1 MIRPFRIVMLCGALV
16 VGGLSGV
23 ELSNRL
29 DDQSWV
35 LPVDPIDEARQLE
48 AQHRWPEVKMLT
60 RFVEQNPRLGDAR
73 AARQLGHRA
82 DLEMDSF
89 WGSVRSFARGAATGM
104 PTDGAS
110 MLGSLSLD
118 LFAIGDIR
126 DLAVQGWR
134 EMRYG
139 NGDTVIL
146 ALSAIG
152 LTTTLAPEM
161 DWAPALMKALKRTG
175 ALSHGF
181 VRSLK
186 NASRAALKTGKF
198 DGIGRMVTDVGRTAR
213 RLGPGPLQGV
223 MRSVDSAGDL
233 SKIAKASE
241 KDATSTYAIVRLFGR
256 NGVKRIS
263 RSGKNVS
270 KLVTTI
276 KTGSRFS
283 KIAKKSLGAL
293 PGSWLAVLLAVSA
306 LVAVACL
313 LPRRRRSG
321 PRTPV
326 HERSEP
332 SLNA

>member
-1 MIRPFRIVMLCGALV
+1 MIRPLRILTLCGALV
-16 VGGLSGV
+16 VGGLSGI
-23 ELSNRL
+23 ELCNRL
-29 DDQSWV
+29 DHQSWV
-35 LPVDPIDEARQLE
+35 LPVDPINEARQLE
-48 AQHRWPEVKMLT
+48 TQHRWPEVKMLA
-60 RFVEQNPRLGDAR
+60 RFVEQNPRLGDVQ
-73 AARQLGHRA
+73 AAGELSRRA
-82 DLEMDSF
+82 DLEMNSF
-89 WGSVRSFARGAATGM
+89 WGSVRAFARGAATGM

-118 LFAIGDIR
+118 LFAVGDVR

-134 EMRYG
+134 QMRYG
-139 NGDTVIL
+139 NGDTVII

-152 LTTTLAPEM
+152 LATTLAPEM

-181 VRSLK
+181 VKGLK
-186 NASRAALKTGKF
+186 KASRTALATGKF
-198 DGIGRMVTDVGRTAR
+198 DRIGRMVTDVGRTAR

-223 MRSVDSAGDL
+223 MRSVDSAEDL
-233 SKIAKASE
+233 SKIAKASQ
-241 KDATSTYAIVRLFGR
+241 KDATSTYAIVRLFGK

-276 KTGSRFS
+276 KAGSRFS
-283 KIAKKSLGAL
+283 KIAKKSFGVL
-293 PGSWLAVLLAVSA
+293 PDSWLAVLIAVSV
-306 LVAVACL
+306 LFVITCL
-313 LPRRRRSG
+313 LPRRRRARF
-321 PRTPV
+321 RTPV